1 MDKEKQLELALH
13 CLDEHKTEDLKP
25 IDVEGISPFAAYYVL
40 ATAPNLRAL
49 GALAELLED
58 ELEKNGVSVLQKEGN
73 PDSGWIILA
82 TNELIVHLF
91 SSVNRKE
98 FDLEG
103 LLAKLKGQSRDRD
116 EFALPNA

>member
-1 MDKEKQLELALH
+1 MDKEQQLELALH
-13 CLDEHKTEDLKP
+13 CLDEHKAEDLKP

-40 ATAPNLRAL
+40 VTAPNLRAL

-58 ELEKNGVSVLQKEGN
+58 ELEKNGVSVLQKEGS
-73 PDSGWIILA
+73 PESGWMIIA
-82 TNELIVHLF
+82 TSELIVHIF

-103 LLAKLKGQSRDRD
+103 LLAKLKGQKPTAD

>member
-13 CLDEHKTEDLKP
+13 CLDEHKAEDLKP

-103 LLAKLKGQSRDRD
+103 LLAKLKGQNKDRD